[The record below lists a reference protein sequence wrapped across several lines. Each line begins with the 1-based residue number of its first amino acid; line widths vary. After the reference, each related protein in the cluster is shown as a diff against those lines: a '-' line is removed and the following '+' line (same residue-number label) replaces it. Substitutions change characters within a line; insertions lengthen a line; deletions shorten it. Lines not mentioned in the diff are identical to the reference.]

1 MHLAKALTEKQML
14 IMNCAKKTKT
24 HVSLQSKHGYVI
36 IFHKSLGKTVL
47 LINCNPYLNNLNFNC

>member
-1 MHLAKALTEKQML
+1 MHLEKALTEKQML
-14 IMNCAKKTKT
+14 IMNCAKKKK

-47 LINCNPYLNNLNFNC
+47 LINCNPYLNNQNFNC